1 MKKKKNEHFKRNRSA
16 IKEYYYAIILVGIIV
31 GASIPFFI
39 NELATTQVNME
50 RMFFLLCIGAG
61 MLLGLANYGIFK
73 IFIQKELKS
82 LKRAMDGVAKLSYLD
97 AKSIDREKYT
107 IAVSS
112 ADLIG
117 EVQVS
122 FNQITENILMQL
134 ELSEKIKEYQE
145 SLAKEIELEILSYTI
160 SHQFLTLLNAKFSA
174 VYAKIGGELKI
185 VGSDGLKAP
194 YKLVKESSEFLEV
207 IEKNMVSKGILEYP
221 TLYDAP
227 VEIFE
232 GEVERKYCSEQM
244 NIIPLFEQN
253 GTLVGIIVLIG
264 DFPTLSLHQNKK
276 IQHYLYHTSLYFQ
289 NVLLHSQL
297 IDVAELDGLTQIYNR
312 LFGMNYI
319 QEEYK
324 WAIVKQKTLSFIM
337 LDIDYFK
344 KINDTYGHG
353 CGDFVLKE
361 IAKML
366 SFDLRA
372 KDIVCRYGGEEFLIA
387 LVGSDLE
394 NSVKVSE
401 RIRRSIE
408 ERIFIYQGDEIK
420 VTVSIGVTTLL
431 AQGGESIEDAIK
443 ISDKALYIAKGK
455 GRNQTIVYD
464 APEYQTVEG
473 Y

>member
-1 MKKKKNEHFKRNRSA
+1 MKKKNENFKRKRSA
-16 IKEYYYAIILVGIIV
+16 FKEYYYSMILLGIIV
-31 GASIPFFI
+31 GAVIPFFI

-73 IFIQKELKS
+73 LFIQKELKS
-82 LKRAMDGVAKLSYLD
+82 LKKAMDGVATLSYLD

-122 FNQITENILMQL
+122 FNEITENILTQL

-145 SLAKEIELEILSYTI
+145 SLAKEIELDILSYTI
-160 SHQFLTLLNAKFSA
+160 SHQFLSLVNAKFSA
-174 VYAKIGGELKI
+174 VYAKVGAEFKM

-194 YKLVKESSEFLEV
+194 YKLVNQSVELFEI
-207 IEKNMVSKGILEYP
+207 IEKNMPIKEILKYSS
-221 TLYDAP
+221 LCDAP
-227 VEIFE
+227 LEIFE
-232 GEVERKYCSEQM
+232 GEVEEKYCNDQM
-244 NIIPLFEQN
+244 NIIPLLEQN
-253 GTLVGIIVLIG
+253 GKLMGIIVLIG
-264 DFPTLSLHQNKK
+264 EFTPSTLHQDKK

-297 IDVAELDGLTQIYNR
+297 IDVAELDGLTQLYNR

-324 WAIVKQKTLSFIM
+324 WALVKKKPLSVIM

-344 KINDTYGHG
+344 KINDSYGHG

-361 IAKML
+361 VAKML

-372 KDIVCRYGGEEFLIA
+372 KDIACRYGGEEFLIA

-401 RIRRSIE
+401 RIRHLIE
-408 ERIFIYQGDEIK
+408 NRTFLYQGDEIK
-420 VTVSIGVTTLL
+420 VTVSIGVTTLIG
-431 AQGGESIEDAIK
+431 QEGESIEEAIK
-443 ISDKALYIAKGK
+443 YADRALYVAKGK